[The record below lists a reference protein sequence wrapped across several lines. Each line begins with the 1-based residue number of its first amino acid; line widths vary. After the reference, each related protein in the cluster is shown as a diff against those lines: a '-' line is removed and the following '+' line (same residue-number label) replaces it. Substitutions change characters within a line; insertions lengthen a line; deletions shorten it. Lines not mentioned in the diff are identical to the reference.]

1 MALETIFSLCSG
13 LAMVGWLGLV
23 FLPKSPIARDLLPSV
38 IIPVLL
44 GVTYAYLMFSFRGE
58 APAEGGFGT
67 LAEVK
72 ALFSVDALL
81 LAGWIHYLAFDLF
94 VGAWILGDSMVFSSR
109 SWQVDY
115 CGSLESE
122 SSLCRCAVARIH
134 GEKGKERHVA
144 PVLQSATAIEYTT
157 NGVEPLARDSP

>member
-1 MALETIFSLCSG
+1 MTLETIFSLCSG
-13 LAMVGWLGLV
+13 LAMLGWLGLV
-23 FLPKSPIARDLLPSV
+23 FVPKSTVARELLPSV

-58 APAEGGFGT
+58 APADGGFGS

-94 VGAWILGDSMVFSSR
+94 IGAWIVIDSQDREINHFLILPCLFFTLMTGPFGLLIYLLLKRLS
-109 SWQVDY
+109 
-115 CGSLESE
+115 
-122 SSLCRCAVARIH
+122 
-134 GEKGKERHVA
+134 GK
-144 PVLQSATAIEYTT
+144 PLSPLTA
-157 NGVEPLARDSP
+157 